1 MPFIGSVG
9 GSRSGRLF
17 SIGAKPGIPQ
27 SVSLAINGAGS
38 MAVTYTAPAS
48 NGRSTNYFV

>member
-27 SVSLAINGAGS
+27 SVSLSINGAGS
-38 MAVTYTAPAS
+38 MSVAYTAPLTD
-48 NGRSTNYFV
+48 GRSSNNIL

>member
-1 MPFIGSVG
+1 MPFIGSIS

-17 SIGAKPGIPQ
+17 SIGSLPGIPQ

-38 MAVTYTAPAS
+38 MAVTYTAPLTD
-48 NGRSTNYFV
+48 GRSSNNIL